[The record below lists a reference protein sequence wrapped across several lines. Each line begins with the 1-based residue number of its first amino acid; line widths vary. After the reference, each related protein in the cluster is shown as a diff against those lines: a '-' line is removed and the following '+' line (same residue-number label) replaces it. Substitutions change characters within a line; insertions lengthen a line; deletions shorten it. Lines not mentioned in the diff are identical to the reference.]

1 MQYRVDPRSGN
12 KISALGLGCMRF
24 PGYAVGHPD
33 PVAAEAVISRAVER
47 GSNYLDTAYLYPGN
61 EELVGATLERL
72 GLGERVLVATKLPH
86 ASCVG
91 EGDFDRFF
99 DEELRRLRRDHVD
112 YYLMHNVTSPAQWE
126 RLRSIGIEGWLDR
139 QRSNGRIREVGFSF
153 HGSEGDFP
161 VLLDAY
167 DWDFCQIQYNYVG
180 ERYQAGTA
188 GLMAAHERG
197 MAVFV
202 MEPLLGGRLADKMPD
217 RARRI
222 LDAAGSPLPGLAAA
236 DGDGAT
242 SPAANA
248 APGGCPGFGT
258 TPRSRCFSRAWRR
271 PRRWMRTATW
281 RSSRFPGR
289 SGGRALTSSRAW
301 LPSSS
306 DATGCPARVATI
318 ACLAR
323 GASTSP
329 GASRHIT
336 PRTRTAGLRAS
347 SSTLRRAAFGPRTRA
362 WSATVSLAGSARDTA
377 RSTSTSP
384 PAWLTSAVACSLR
397 SSTRSLGRSRAT
409 PVVGGN
415 AAARPALPFARTHDP

>member
-24 PGYAVGHPD
+24 PGYAVGRPD

-47 GSNYLDTAYLYPGN
+47 GINYLDTAYLYPGN

-99 DEELRRLRRDHVD
+99 EEELRRLRRDHVD

-126 RLRSIGIEGWLDR
+126 RLCSIGIEGWLDR

-236 DGDGAT
+236 DGDGTT
-242 SPAANA
+242 SPA
-248 APGGCPGFGT
+248 T
-258 TPRSRCFSRAWRR
+258 
-271 PRRWMRTATW
+271 
-281 RSSRFPGR
+281 
-289 SGGRALTSSRAW
+289 
-301 LPSSS
+301 
-306 DATGCPARVATI
+306 
-318 ACLAR
+318 
-323 GASTSP
+323 
-329 GASRHIT
+329 
-336 PRTRTAGLRAS
+336 
-347 SSTLRRAAFGPRTRA
+347 
-362 WSATVSLAGSARDTA
+362 
-377 RSTSTSP
+377 
-384 PAWLTSAVACSLR
+384 
-397 SSTRSLGRSRAT
+397 
-409 PVVGGN
+409 N
-415 AAARPALPFARTHDP
+415 AAAWGLSWVWNHLEVTMLLSGMASPTQVDANCDVAELALPGALGQEGLGVIAEVVAEFERCNRVSCTGCNYCMPCPRGINIPGCFSAYNASYAYGWLAGVQQYFTASGVRTENPHLVSSCVACGKCARRCPQHIDIPARLADVRRRLQPAIVDPFLGLVARNARRGR

>member
-1 MQYRVDPRSGN
+1 MQHRVDPRSGN

-24 PGYAVGHPD
+24 PGYAVGRPD

-47 GSNYLDTAYLYPGN
+47 GINYLDTAYLYPGN
-61 EELVGATLERL
+61 EELVGATLGRL

-86 ASCVG
+86 ASCV
-91 EGDFDRFF
+91 EAGDFDRFF
-99 DEELRRLRRDHVD
+99 DEELRRLCRDHVD

-139 QRSNGRIREVGFSF
+139 QRSSGRIREVGFSF

-222 LDAAGSPLPGLAAA
+222 LDAAGAPLPGLAVAG
-236 DGDGAT
+236 GDGVT

-248 APGGCPGFGT
+248 AAWGLSWVWNHPEVTMLLSGMASPAQVDANCDVAELALPGALGREGLDVIARVVAEFERCNRVPCTGCNYCMPCPRGINIPG
-258 TPRSRCFSRAWRR
+258 CFSAYNASYAYGWFAGVQQYFTASGVRTES
-271 PRRWMRTATW
+271 PRLVSNCVACGKCARHC
-281 RSSRFPGR
+281 PQHI
-289 SGGRALTSSRAW
+289 
-301 LPSSS
+301 
-306 DATGCPARVATI
+306 DIPARLADVRRRLQPAIVDPFLGLVARN
-318 ACLAR
+318 AR
-323 GASTSP
+323 
-329 GASRHIT
+329 
-336 PRTRTAGLRAS
+336 LRQ
-347 SSTLRRAAFGPRTRA
+347 P
-362 WSATVSLAGSARDTA
+362 
-377 RSTSTSP
+377 
-384 PAWLTSAVACSLR
+384 
-397 SSTRSLGRSRAT
+397 
-409 PVVGGN
+409 
-415 AAARPALPFARTHDP
+415 

>member
-24 PGYAVGHPD
+24 PGYAVGRPD

-47 GSNYLDTAYLYPGN
+47 GINYLDTAYLYPGN

-99 DEELRRLRRDHVD
+99 EEELRRLRRDHVD

-217 RARRI
+217 RARCI

-236 DGDGAT
+236 DGDGTT

-248 APGGCPGFGT
+248 AAWGLSWVWNHPEVTMLLSGMASPTQVDANCDVAELALPGALGREGLDVIAEVVAEFERCNRVPCTGCNYCMPCPRGINIPG
-258 TPRSRCFSRAWRR
+258 CFSAYNASYAYGWLAGVQQYFTASGVRTENPRLVSNCVACGKCARR
-271 PRRWMRTATW
+271 CPQHI
-281 RSSRFPGR
+281 
-289 SGGRALTSSRAW
+289 
-301 LPSSS
+301 
-306 DATGCPARVATI
+306 DIPARLADVRRRLQPAIVDPFLGLVARN
-318 ACLAR
+318 ACR
-323 GASTSP
+323 G
-329 GASRHIT
+329 R
-336 PRTRTAGLRAS
+336 
-347 SSTLRRAAFGPRTRA
+347 
-362 WSATVSLAGSARDTA
+362 
-377 RSTSTSP
+377 
-384 PAWLTSAVACSLR
+384 
-397 SSTRSLGRSRAT
+397 
-409 PVVGGN
+409 
-415 AAARPALPFARTHDP
+415 